1 MSKPVYFLGIDL
13 GSSAVKIT
21 LFDASAGRSIDTVTY
36 PEKEMKI
43 ISKELGWAEQDPNYW
58 WQCIESGLL
67 KLKLRNNMKDIM
79 SIGVSY
85 QMHGLVAIDSDGNPI
100 IPSIIWCDSRAVEI
114 GKKAEKKIKREVL
127 ENQILNSPGNFTAS
141 KLRWVYEN
149 DKDSFSKI
157 YKIML
162 PGDFIVFK
170 MTGKI
175 STTPSGL
182 SEGVMWDYHSNS
194 VNNEILE
201 VYDIDKSIIPDLVDN
216 IGNQGNLSEEIC
228 DKFGFRRKI
237 KISYRTGDQPNNA
250 FSLNVLNPG
259 EIAATAGTSAVVYCV
274 TDKNIY
280 DKDGRINTF
289 IHCNNSNL
297 KKRNGLLLCINGS
310 GIAYSWIKSVL
321 KESSYKEMD
330 EKSEVIDDSRGL
342 KFYPFG
348 NGTERLFNNKNIGS
362 HLVGLNFNTH
372 KHSHIIR
379 STLEGIAFSMTYGIE
394 LLREF
399 GVSVNTVRVG
409 NANLFLSKL
418 FRDAFVNSANVKL
431 QLYDTNGSEGAARG
445 AALGSG
451 FYNTEKEAFS
461 KLKMIK
467 EIHPIKGDDHMR
479 DYVNWKN
486 FLNKLN

>member
-21 LFDASAGRSIDTVTY
+21 IFDASAGRSIDTVTY

-67 KLKLRNNMKDIM
+67 KLKARNNMKDIM

-162 PGDFIVFK
+162 PGDFIAFK

-372 KHSHIIR
+372 NHSHIIR

-451 FYNTEKEAFS
+451 FYNTEKDAFS

-467 EIHPIKGDDHMR
+467 EIHPIKGEDHMR
-479 DYVNWKN
+479 EYVNWKN

>member
-21 LFDASAGRSIDTVTY
+21 IFDASAGRSIDTVTY

-58 WQCIESGLL
+58 WHCIESGLL
-67 KLKLRNNMKDIM
+67 KLKARNHMKDIM

-114 GKKAEKKIKREVL
+114 GKKAEKNIKREVL

-162 PGDFIVFK
+162 PGDFIAFK

-194 VNNEILE
+194 VNNEILK
-201 VYDIDKSIIPDLVDN
+201 VYDIDKSIIPDIVDN
-216 IGNQGNLSEEIC
+216 IGNQGNLSDEIC

-259 EIAATAGTSAVVYCV
+259 EIAATAGTSAVIYCV

-330 EKSEVIDDSRGL
+330 EKSEVINDSRGL

-372 KHSHIIR
+372 NHSHIIR

-451 FYNTEKEAFS
+451 FYNTEKDAFS

-467 EIHPIKGDDHMR
+467 EIHPIKGEDHMR
-479 DYVNWKN
+479 EYVNWKN